1 MKRYPAA
8 KVAVDDDGVLKLSG
22 RIGYSN
28 ADGVLPIGRQALANA
43 VVTRIDLAGLEA
55 PDSATLAL
63 LLVWAAEARRSQHPL
78 VMSDPPE
85 GLRALA
91 RLANAEALLGFS

>member
-1 MKRYPAA
+1 MKHDPAA
-8 KVAVDDDGVLKLSG
+8 KVAVVDGVLKLSG
-22 RIGYSN
+22 RIGYPN
-28 ADGVLPIGRQALANA
+28 ADSVLSSGRQSLANA
-43 VVTRIDLAGLEA
+43 AVTRIDLAGLQA

-63 LLVWAAEARRSQHPL
+63 LLVWAAEARRSKHPL

-91 RLANAEALLGFS
+91 RLANAEALLGLS